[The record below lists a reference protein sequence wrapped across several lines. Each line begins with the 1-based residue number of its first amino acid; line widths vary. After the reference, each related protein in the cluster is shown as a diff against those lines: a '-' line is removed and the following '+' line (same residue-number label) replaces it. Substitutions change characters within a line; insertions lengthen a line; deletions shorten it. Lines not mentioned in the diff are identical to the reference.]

1 MDNIFNLIYDKFA
14 SFFFLKSFCLCQK
27 FRSIPLNE
35 LFPVY
40 SLSESTAIFVYVG
53 AFGFAE
59 E

>member
-1 MDNIFNLIYDKFA
+1 MDNKFNLIYDKFA
-14 SFFFLKSFCLCQK
+14 SFFLKSFCLCQK
-27 FRSIPLNE
+27 FRSIPLNK